1 MYGVFCVRTKFISCA
16 SSVNLAGSCSLE
28 ARAANS
34 FHRSKCF
41 DIILISAIQKS
52 SEILAV
58 PPQDT
63 NRNFSTFILKSC
75 HGECELGRIFSLLAR
90 GSPPLPILGVVRDRV
105 QRRQAGTVGTSV
117 R

>member
-16 SSVNLAGSCSLE
+16 SSVNVAGSCSLE

-41 DIILISAIQKS
+41 DIILISAIRKS
-52 SEILAV
+52 SEILAL

-63 NRNFSTFILKSC
+63 NRNFSAFIRKSC
-75 HGECELGRIFSLLAR
+75 HAERALGRILSLLAK
-90 GSPPLPILGVVRDRV
+90 GSPRLPIPRVVQGRV
-105 QRRQAGTVGTSV
+105 QRRLAGTVGTSV
-117 R
+117 H